1 MCSVD
6 WKSRRDT
13 VGALV
18 KERSLVDVC
27 VGPFR
32 VEYSGE
38 DFPLERCSFD
48 TC

>member
-6 WKSRRDT
+6 WMSLRGM

-27 VGPFR
+27 VGPLR
-32 VEYSGE
+32 VEFASG
-38 DFPLERCSFD
+38 DFPLERCGFD
-48 TC
+48 MC

>member
-6 WKSRRDT
+6 WKSLRNT

-18 KERSLVDVC
+18 NERSLVDVC
-27 VGPFR
+27 VGPFL
-32 VEYSGE
+32 VEYAGG